1 MPKFTTIRAA
11 KKPGR
16 YSLAF
21 NLYCDVA
28 KGGSQSWVFMY
39 KTMIDGKSKQREK
52 SIGPVRLFDKDEAL
66 ETAREW
72 YINLKRYGVMPGTL
86 LAAPAVGNIGR
97 LTSTTAAAPV
107 VAGQTFAWWL
117 ERLLPLK
124 AKADQWKG
132 FEKLTGVVADDN
144 KACSTLYKWRKNMAN
159 HGKAIMDTPIS
170 MVGFDA
176 VDAVVGPIWQA
187 IPKTANDVRQQ
198 IELVIEHAAANDGYV
213 GENPARKKRI
223 EGKFLTGYRK
233 SDAKPHASMPYEEL
247 PSFMARLA
255 PHTGMRAQ
263 ALKIAV
269 LNANRSAEALELQR
283 AEVDLETG
291 LWTIPGERTKTG
303 KVHQMLLSTQSL
315 AILRSIEAVP
325 GNPYFFAGQVAGR
338 PINNGSLRA
347 KLQELGIDP
356 DYATPHGFRS
366 SWRDWGGEET
376 EIDREVLE
384 FQMGHGVKDATEGAY
399 RRGKALKKRGKALQE
414 WADYCFAVV
423 EGRSATVTPLRSAS

>member
-1 MPKFTTIRAA
+1 MPAFTSLRAA
-11 KKPGR
+11 KLPGR
-16 YSLAF
+16 YSLGF
-21 NLYCDVA
+21 NLYLDVA
-28 KGGSQSWVFMY
+28 KGGSQSWIFMF
-39 KTMIDGKSKQREK
+39 KAEGKQREK
-52 SIGPVRLFDKDEAL
+52 SIGPARLFSKDDAQA
-66 ETAREW
+66 TAVEW
-72 YINLKRYGVMPGTL
+72 YINLKRHGIMPGTL
-86 LAAPAVGNIGR
+86 LASPAPSMLA
-97 LTSTTAAAPV
+97 STTASVAAPV

-144 KACSTLYKWRKNMAN
+144 KACGTMRKWRANMAN
-159 HGKAIMDTPIS
+159 HAKAILDTPVN

-176 VDAVVGPIWQA
+176 VDAIVGPIWQD

-233 SDAKPHASMPYEEL
+233 SDAKPHASMPYDEL
-247 PSFMARLA
+247 PAFMAKLA

-269 LNANRSAEALELQR
+269 LCANRSAEALEMER
-283 AEVDLETG
+283 AEVDLESG

-303 KVHQMLLSTQSL
+303 KVHQMLLSTQAL
-315 AILRSIEAVP
+315 AILRGIEATP
-325 GNPYFFAGQVAGR
+325 GNPYFFAGQVKGR
-338 PINNGSLRA
+338 PISNSSLRK
-347 KLQELGIDP
+347 KLQEMGIEP

-399 RRGKALKKRGKALQE
+399 RRGKALKKRGKALQD
-414 WADYCFAVV
+414 WADYLYTVV
-423 EGRSATVTPLRSAS
+423 EGRSATVTALRA